1 MSFLFKFIL
10 RSTQLRLVAVARKAD
25 FISAGSK
32 SADWSKLDSFSTVTA
47 AQRGSTNGP
56 VVLLFSGLDMS
67 DWRYFYCRRAHF
79 EKVKELA
86 DLSGG
91 AWVRK

>member
-25 FISAGSK
+25 LISAGSK

-47 AQRGSTNGP
+47 AQKGSTNGP
-56 VVLLFSGLDMS
+56 VVLL
-67 DWRYFYCRRAHF
+67 
-79 EKVKELA
+79 
-86 DLSGG
+86 LSGRG
-91 AWVRK
+91 YERLALFLLSPSAFRKGQGIGRFERRRLSP